1 MAFRRD
7 RLPDDLTPEAREA
20 RIAELRQRRHARR
33 RKLAIRSA
41 IGIAV
46 LTVLVVGLVWWL
58 LTTFGG
64 RDFLLHQIAS
74 RLPAGT
80 ELTWRAAEGP
90 ASGPLTMYDVRYVQR
105 SCPDVEEKPVP
116 YGQCEE
122 PRVLTFAAERVTID
136 PALMPLVGR
145 RLRLDVL
152 DIDQA
157 VLELPAPVDTPFE
170 LPRWPDSLPRIDL
183 PLSLQADTIRV
194 DGFRVTRL
202 GEPMIDVR
210 TLRGGL
216 DAQQGE
222 LRLTGIVVDS
232 DRGRFTADGVYA
244 PDDDY
249 RMDLTASALMPA
261 PPGRTRPRIG
271 LVARG
276 DLAHLDIAAIGHAPA
291 PLRAL
296 ITLRG
301 RDDPGWALRAD
312 TTRLDPSLLV
322 GNGEPGT
329 PLAFDLR
336 ADGTGGAA
344 TLQGKVTIGE
354 PDAAPLAV
362 VLQPSKLRLEDQ
374 RLDVERLV
382 VDTFDGRVTLRGHAD
397 VAEPGDVRFRF
408 AVNARG
414 VQFGADPASADPA
427 PPIVADADLGIAG
440 STAAWAA
447 IGKAGIERD
456 GLRARVDLDGRGD
469 AQRMRLHTAHVEMPT
484 GTLDATGD
492 VAWAPALQWDIAA
505 TLAGFDPGYFARDWK
520 GAVDGRFA
528 TTGSTRDD
536 GGLDVAV
543 EADQLG
549 GTLRA
554 RRLDGRATFAMQ
566 GPARNAGEAG
576 RNDFEGE
583 VALTLGGSRVDAR
596 AKITDTLDIDA
607 KLAPLQLA
615 DFLPQ
620 GGGTLQ
626 GTLRVTGAR
635 TAPDLAADLTGSAL
649 RFGDYAAASARID
662 GRLPWRSD
670 AGTLEVSASGVQA
683 GVALD
688 TVQVSARGAITA
700 LRLQADARGEIGTL
714 ALSGEA
720 SQRNG
725 GWQGTLATLRL
736 APTTGASWALQG
748 PAKFAQTGARITL
761 SDSCFASSGGG
772 SLCASADWPRQG
784 VSVRGERLPLA
795 LATPY
800 LPEQDGGQ
808 AFVLRGEIALEGRAR
823 PVGNGF
829 AGSASVRSA
838 SGGVRTSERA
848 RNDVITYDDL
858 VLDAEFDANRLS
870 ARLSTT
876 LNEAGRVQAQVTN
889 GWDAYSPLSGSLVAN
904 VEDLTFVE
912 LFSSDIVEP
921 KGRLTADI
929 QLGGTRAQPTIG
941 GQARLR
947 DFTTEIPS
955 LAIALE
961 DGNVG
966 LDALP
971 DGSARISGNVRSGK
985 GTLDI
990 DGRLDWRGEAT
1001 PLELNLR
1008 GTDVLAADTS
1018 DMHIIASPDIT
1029 VRYAAQQPLN
1039 VTGKVF
1045 VDVALL
1051 DLERLSEGVSASP
1064 DVVVLDPIDPDDS
1077 GTASSLALDLTV
1089 GVGENVGL
1097 RGFGFDGRMRGELR
1111 VRAVPGREM
1120 TGNGR
1125 LSVDGRY
1132 KAYGQELKVTRGNLV
1147 FNNSPVADPV
1157 LDVRAE
1163 RRIDAEDITAGID
1176 VSGRASAPQV
1186 NVWTNPSS
1194 DDSQALSY
1202 LVLGRSASSLTSAEG
1217 QQLDAAA
1224 TALNAGGDLI
1234 AGQLGSKIGLDNA
1247 GISQS
1252 RALGGSV
1259 LGVGKQ
1265 LSPRLYVGFGVS
1277 LLGTG
1282 QVLTLKYLLSRGFDV
1297 EIESSTLENRGSVN
1311 WRHER

>member
-1 MAFRRD
+1 M
-7 RLPDDLTPEAREA
+7 
-20 RIAELRQRRHARR
+20 AELRARR
-33 RKLAIRSA
+33 RARVRKLAIRSA
-41 IGIAV
+41 IG
-46 LTVLVVGLVWWL
+46 LVALAIVVIVGVWWL

-64 RDFLLHQIAS
+64 RDFLLGQIAA

-105 SCPDVEEKPVP
+105 SCPDVEEQPVP
-116 YGQCEE
+116 YGECDE

-152 DIDQA
+152 DVDNA

-194 DGFRVTRL
+194 DGFRVVRT
-202 GEPMIDVR
+202 GEPVIDVR

-232 DRGRFTADGVYA
+232 DRGRFAADGVYA

-276 DLAHLDIAAIGHAPA
+276 DLAHLDIALVGHAPA

-296 ITLRG
+296 VTLRG

-312 TTRLDPSLLV
+312 TTRLDPSLLA
-322 GNGEPGT
+322 GSGEPGT

-344 TLQGKVTIGE
+344 TLQGRVAIGE
-354 PDAAPLAV
+354 PDAAPLAI

-382 VDTFDGRVTLRGHAD
+382 VDAFDGRLTLRGHAD
-397 VAEPGDVRFRF
+397 VAEPGNVRFRF

-414 VQFGADPASADPA
+414 VQFGADPDAAEPA

-447 IGKAGIERD
+447 VGKAGIARD
-456 GLRARVDLDGRGD
+456 GLRATVDFDGRGD
-469 AQRMRLHTAHVEMPT
+469 AQRMRLHTARVEMPT
-484 GTLDATGD
+484 GTLDATGEL
-492 VAWAPALQWDIAA
+492 AWAPALQWNIAA

-520 GAVDGRFA
+520 GAIDGRFA

-536 GGLDVAV
+536 GGLEVAV
-543 EADQLG
+543 DADRLG
-549 GTLRA
+549 GTLRG
-554 RRLDGRATFAMQ
+554 RRLDGRATFAMH
-566 GPARNAGEAG
+566 GPARDAGEAG
-576 RNDFEGE
+576 RSDFEGE
-583 VALTLGGSRVDAR
+583 VALSLGGSRVDAR
-596 AKITDTLDIDA
+596 AAVTDTPDIDA
-607 KLAPLQLA
+607 ELAPLQLA
-615 DFLPQ
+615 DFVPQ
-620 GGGTLQ
+620 GDGTLR
-626 GTLRVTGAR
+626 GTLRVTGPR
-635 TAPDLAADLTGSAL
+635 TAPDIAADLTGSAL

-662 GRLPWRSD
+662 GRLPWRGN
-670 AGTLEVSASGVQA
+670 AGALDVSATGVQA

-688 TVQVSARGAITA
+688 AVQVSARGAITT
-700 LRLQADARGEIGTL
+700 LQLQADARGEIGTL

-720 SQRNG
+720 AQRNG

-736 APTTGASWALQG
+736 APATGASWSLQA
-748 PAKFAQTGARITL
+748 PARFAQAGTRLTL
-761 SDSCFASSGGG
+761 SESCFASSGGG

-784 VSVRGERLPLA
+784 VSITGTGLPLS

-800 LPEQDGGQ
+800 LPEQDGGRP
-808 AFVLRGEIALEGRAR
+808 FSLRGEIALEGSAR

-829 AGSASVRSA
+829 SGSASVRSA

-848 RNDVITYDDL
+848 RNEVVNYEDL
-858 VLDAEFDANRLS
+858 RLDAQFDANRVHATL
-870 ARLSTT
+870 ATT
-876 LNEAGRVQAQVTN
+876 LNEVGRVQAEVTN
-889 GWDAYSPLSGSLVAN
+889 GWDDYAPLSGSLVAN
-904 VEDLTFVE
+904 IEDLTFVE
-912 LFSSDIVEP
+912 LFSPDIVEP
-921 KGRLTADI
+921 VGRLTADI
-929 QLGGTRAQPTIG
+929 TVGGTRAQPTLG
-941 GQARLR
+941 GQARLSG
-947 DFTTEIPS
+947 FSTELPS

-961 DGNVG
+961 DGDVA

-971 DGSARISGNVRSGK
+971 DGTARIAGSVRSGG
-985 GTLDI
+985 GTLNI
-990 DGRLDWRGEAT
+990 DGSLGWRGDGT
-1001 PLELNLR
+1001 PLLVNVR
-1008 GTDVLAADTS
+1008 GTDVLVSDTS
-1018 DMHIIASPDIT
+1018 DLRVVADPDIS
-1029 VRYAAQQPLN
+1029 VRYAATQPLN
-1039 VTGKVF
+1039 VTGKV
-1045 VDVALL
+1045 VVSSALL
-1051 DLERLSEGVSASP
+1051 DLERLSEGVSTSP
-1064 DVVVLDPIDPDDS
+1064 DVVVLDPVDPDV
-1077 GTASSLALDLTV
+1077 TAASQLELDLTLAM
-1089 GVGENVGL
+1089 GEDVRL
-1097 RGFGFDGRMRGELR
+1097 RGFGFDGKLGGNLR

-1120 TGNGR
+1120 TGSGR
-1125 LSVDGRY
+1125 LEVGGKY
-1132 KAYGQELKVTRGNLV
+1132 KAYGQELQVTRGNLV
-1147 FNNSPVADPV
+1147 FNNGPVSDPI

-1163 RRIDAEDITAGID
+1163 RRIEAEDITAGVD
-1176 VSGRASAPQV
+1176 VTGRASAPQV
-1186 NVWTNPSS
+1186 DVWTDPAS
-1194 DDSQALSY
+1194 DNSQALSY
-1202 LVLGRSASSLTSAEG
+1202 LALGRSASSLTSAEG
-1217 QQLDAAA
+1217 QQIDAAA
-1224 TALNAGGDLI
+1224 AALNAGGSLI
-1234 AGQLGSKIGLDNA
+1234 ASQIGSRIGLDEA

-1282 QVLTLKYLLSRGFDV
+1282 QVLTLKYLLTRGFDV